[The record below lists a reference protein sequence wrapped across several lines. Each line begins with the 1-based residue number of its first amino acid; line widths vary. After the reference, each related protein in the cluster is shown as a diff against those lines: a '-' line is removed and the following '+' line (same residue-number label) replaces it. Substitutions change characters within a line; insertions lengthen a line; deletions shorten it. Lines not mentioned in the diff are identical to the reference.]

1 MGQRH
6 LNVLMWMGEVLGLV
20 GDAIERKRQGN
31 EMEWLAYGR
40 VTRAYRDDDDMTR
53 LLSNAVMIPHV
64 LSVISLMS

>member
-1 MGQRH
+1 M
-6 LNVLMWMGEVLGLV
+6 V